1 MTSVGTVGG
10 MHLDTF
16 GTTGGWISRA
26 LPHDDLVAVARQLE
40 ESGYGTVW
48 VSGGGEPGVFDAVA
62 VVLEATSTIAVA
74 TGIVNIWVE
83 TPDDVTAAYHRLEAQ
98 HPDRLYVGIGVS
110 HAPFVDAKTDHT
122 YAKPLAKTR
131 GFLDGL
137 DAAPQPVPVGRRLIG
152 ALGPKMLELAATRTL
167 GTHPYLVTVENTAA
181 ARAGVGPE
189 AFVAPEL
196 GVVLDDDL
204 DRARAIGRK
213 AIDFYFGLPNYTNN
227 WLRSGFTE
235 ADLADGGSDR
245 LIDAVLALGDVAAI
259 GARVQALRDAG
270 ADHVT
275 LQVLGP
281 KAHDPEVFREL
292 AVLI

>member
-1 MTSVGTVGG
+1 MT
-10 MHLDTF
+10 HLDAF
-16 GTTGGWISRA
+16 GTTGGWITRG
-26 LPHDDLVAVARQLE
+26 LPHDDLVALVRQLE

-48 VSGGGEPGVFDAVA
+48 VSGGGEPGVFDVVGA
-62 VVLEATSTIAVA
+62 VLEATSTITVA
-74 TGIVNIWVE
+74 TGILNIWVE
-83 TPDDVTAAYHRLEAQ
+83 TPDDVAAAYHRLEAQ
-98 HPDRLYVGIGVS
+98 HPGRLYVGIGVS

-122 YAKPLAKTR
+122 YARPLAKTR
-131 GFLDGL
+131 EFLDGL
-137 DAAPQPVPVGRRLIG
+137 DAATRPVPTGRRLIG
-152 ALGPKMLELAATRTL
+152 ALGPKMLELAAARTL

-181 ARAGVGPE
+181 ARAGVGD

-259 GARVQALRDAG
+259 GARVQALRNAG

-281 KAHDPEVFREL
+281 KPHDPEVFRAL
-292 AVLI
+292 AVLL